1 MDSLDHCE
9 CAVIALVLTHY
20 LAAAIRYRP
29 QQLSSTTQPVSGSDW
44 KFKSKVKVQQPVFFI

>member
-29 QQLSSTTQPVSGSDW
+29 QQLSSTSQPVSEPV
-44 KFKSKVKVQQPVFFI
+44 KKSLVKEALL